1 MTEKQNILFYIPT
14 ISQEWGGVRQ
24 YAAGLMKLFP
34 LLEEKYNFYIYHDGE
49 DPVIKSILS
58 EHKNLILIKPSS
70 INLKKDILPKKLKYY
85 VNLFRNKFLRSK
97 ISLAEK
103 SILDTVIDDYQID
116 TIHCPYQFLP
126 RIKYLHTKKVTR
138 ITTMH
143 DIQELHFPEFFTAAQ
158 RADRAVN
165 YMNYINDADIVIVSY
180 NHIKED
186 IKKFFNKNE
195 NQIFV
200 LLLKMDNLWYKKYE
214 THKLQNIEI
223 FEKYLFYPANFWK
236 HKNHKKLVEAIH
248 FLKIN
253 KGIKVNLILSG
264 DNKNY
269 EGPNIN
275 DLIKNLDIEDQIKT
289 VGIVDEVTLYNLY
302 KNTLGVVVPT
312 LYEAG
317 SFPLMESILLQVPVI
332 CSNIT
337 SLPETIGNDKFIF
350 NPNSVEDIAEK
361 VEKLWL
367 DESYRNLSN
376 DNNKKQQARL
386 IDTKADQILDKIY
399 STG

>member
-24 YAAGLMKLFP
+24 YAAGLMNLFP

-58 EHKNLILIKPSS
+58 EHKNLVLVKPSF
-70 INLKKDILPKKLKYY
+70 INLKKDIFPKKLKYY
-85 VNLFRNKFLRSK
+85 INLFKNKFFGSK
-97 ISLAEK
+97 VSLVEN
-103 SILDTVIDDYQID
+103 SILDVVIHDYQID

-126 RIKYLHTKKVTR
+126 SIKFQNKKVKR

-143 DIQELHFPEFFTAAQ
+143 DVQELHFPEFFTAAQ

-165 YMNYINDADIVIVSY
+165 YMKYINDAEIVIVSY

-186 IKKFFNKNE
+186 IKKYFNKNE

-214 THKLQNIEI
+214 THEVQKIEI

-248 FLKIN
+248 LLKIS
-253 KGIKVNLILSG
+253 KGIKVNLIFSG

-275 DLIKNLDIEDQIKT
+275 DLIKSLNLEDQIKT
-289 VGIVDEVTLYNLY
+289 VGIVDEFTLYNLY

-317 SFPLMESILLQVPVI
+317 SFPLMESILLKVPVI
-332 CSNIT
+332 CSNVT
-337 SLPETIGNDKFIF
+337 SLPETVGNDKFIF
-350 NPNSVEDIAEK
+350 DPNSSEDIAEK

-376 DNNKKQQARL
+376 ENNKKQQARL
-386 IDTKADQILDKIY
+386 IDTKAEQILDKIY
-399 STG
+399 SSI